1 MIILLPLLHIGLNS
15 NFKINQDWQIHV
27 HVLESVTE
35 IAGVFNFR
43 VLMIGILKKKKFT
56 GEKLNNS
63 TSGSGYNR

>member
-35 IAGVFNFR
+35 ISGVFNFR
-43 VLMIGILKKKKFT
+43 VLMFGILKK
-56 GEKLNNS
+56 EKNHW
-63 TSGSGYNR
+63 